1 MKKILLVS
9 LLFVLPAALQAQT
22 YHPTAENLAARKAF
36 QDRKLGL
43 FIHWGLSSVLGA
55 GEWVMNN
62 RSIKVKDYKRL
73 LNVFNPQQFNAAE
86 WVTATKNAGM
96 KYIVFI
102 TRHHDGFSNWDTKYS
117 DWKIT
122 NTAYGKDVLKALAEE
137 CKKQDIKLGLYYST
151 LDWYRSDYPYET
163 GRTGKGSGR
172 TEASNYG
179 SYLQFMKNQLTELL
193 TNYGEIMSIWLDGH
207 WDQTNPEGSTDR
219 SSRINWQYEEL
230 YSLIHRLQPQCMI
243 GNNHHLDPI
252 PGEDF
257 QMFEKD
263 LPGQNKSGLSY
274 QAASEELPL
283 ETCET
288 MNNSWGYNITDNNYK
303 SVKSLIHYLVN
314 AAGLNTNFLLNVG
327 PMANGKIQPEFL
339 DTLKAAGEWM
349 KQYGETIYGTRGNI
363 IPAQE
368 WGVITQKNKT
378 LYIHILKMSAVK
390 NYIFIPGVKDK
401 ISEAVL
407 FMNGLKLRFRQQEE
421 GTFIYLDGIV
431 EEDIDTVI
439 RVQLK

>member
-1 MKKILLVS
+1 MKKI
-9 LLFVLPAALQAQT
+9 FVLLLLIMSGLVLQAQT
-22 YHPTAENLAARKAF
+22 YQPSAENLAARKSF
-36 QDRKLGL
+36 QDRKFGL

-62 RSIKVKDYKRL
+62 RSIKVKDYSRL
-73 LNVFNPQQFNAAE
+73 LNVFNPQQFNAIE
-86 WVTATKNAGM
+86 WVAAAKSAGM

-122 NTAYGKDVLKALAEE
+122 NTLYGKDVLKALAEE
-137 CKKQDIKLGLYYST
+137 CKKQDMKLGLYYST
-151 LDWYRSDYPYET
+151 LDWYRTDYPYET
-163 GRTGKGSGR
+163 GRTGKGTGR
-172 TEASNYG
+172 TGKSNYD

-193 TNYGEIMSIWLDGH
+193 TNYGDIMSIWLDGH
-207 WDQTNPEGSTDR
+207 WDQTNPEGSADM
-219 SSRINWQYEEL
+219 SSRIDWKYEEL

-274 QAASEELPL
+274 QEASAELPL

-288 MNNSWGYNITDNNYK
+288 MNNSWGYNITDNSYK
-303 SVKSLIHYLVN
+303 SVKTIVQYLVN
-314 AAGLNTNFLLNVG
+314 AAGLNTNLLLNVG
-327 PMANGKIQPEFL
+327 PMPNGKIQPEFL
-339 DTLKAAGEWM
+339 DTLKATGEWM
-349 KQYGETIYGTRGNI
+349 KQYGETIYGTRGFEM
-363 IPAQE
+363 PARD
-368 WGVITQKNKT
+368 WGVITQKEKT
-378 LYIHILKMSAVK
+378 LYIHILKIPTA
-390 NYIFIPGVKDK
+390 NYIFIPGIKDK
-401 ISEAVL
+401 ISEAAL
-407 FMNGLKLRFRQQEE
+407 FTSGEKLKFKQQEE
-421 GTFIYLDGIV
+421 GTFIYLNNISFDGINT
-431 EEDIDTVI
+431 IL

>member
-1 MKKILLVS
+1 
-9 LLFVLPAALQAQT
+9 
-22 YHPTAENLAARKAF
+22 
-36 QDRKLGL
+36 
-43 FIHWGLSSVLGA
+43 
-55 GEWVMNN
+55 
-62 RSIKVKDYKRL
+62 
-73 LNVFNPQQFNAAE
+73 
-86 WVTATKNAGM
+86 
-96 KYIVFI
+96 
-102 TRHHDGFSNWDTKYS
+102 
-117 DWKIT
+117 
-122 NTAYGKDVLKALAEE
+122 
-137 CKKQDIKLGLYYST
+137 
-151 LDWYRSDYPYET
+151 
-163 GRTGKGSGR
+163 
-172 TEASNYG
+172 
-179 SYLQFMKNQLTELL
+179 MKNQLSELL
-193 TNYGEIMSIWLDGH
+193 SNYGEIMSIWLDGH
-207 WDQTNPEGSTDR
+207 WDQTNPEGSADM
-219 SSRINWQYEEL
+219 SSRVNWQYEEL
-230 YSLIHRLQPQCMI
+230 YTLIHRLQPQCMI
-243 GNNHHLDPI
+243 GNNHHLDPM

-327 PMANGKIQPEFL
+327 PMANGKIQPELL

-349 KQYGETIYGTRGNI
+349 KQYGESIYGTRGNI

-368 WGVITQKNKT
+368 WGMITQKNKT

-401 ISEAVL
+401 ISEAAL
-407 FMNGLKLRFRQQEE
+407 FRNGLKLKFKQQEE

-431 EEDIDTVI
+431 QEDIDTVI
-439 RVQLK
+439 RVHLK